1 MIKFLIFIF
10 LIVLDFLSKKWISNS
25 IDLNHFVAITF
36 FLDIAHIHNF
46 GISFGLFAEILH
58 VNIIILL
65 AGLVTIFIFYLFLQ
79 SNNALERWGLLFIIS
94 GAISNISDRI
104 LNSYVV
110 DFIYLYYNNFYWPAF
125 NFADIYITIGI
136 MIVLVCMLRKTI

>member
-58 VNIIILL
+58 VNII
-65 AGLVTIFIFYLFLQ
+65 T
-79 SNNALERWGLLFIIS
+79 LERWGLLFIIS

-136 MIVLVCMLRKTI
+136 MIVLICMLRKTI